1 MLSSGPSQG
10 VSTVS
15 DLPPSS
21 APAEPVGG
29 HDNLHIDE
37 SGVSEHEL
45 DDGRDSDASSASGPA
60 SMKTSTS
67 TEDTGETEQTEVT
80 EDARKPEEHTIERTS
95 SESAPE
101 LPTISVSAA
110 PAEEPQAKTDSPPS
124 SAPPSTRTSTSSR
137 PISSPPTTA
146 PNSSWWKRNIG
157 MAFTG
162 DSAASHSPAASPT
175 TTTPPAAEVPAVAR
189 LRNSLP
195 AAPPKNSPLSS
206 FTSMFTR
213 RTTQQNPAVD
223 DELSTMNLAAAL
235 PVPPADPTPED
246 YHALHAQ
253 TLALLSRFQDAYK
266 TQTTTLDNVQSE
278 LSASR
283 EEHAQVS
290 ARARHL
296 RSQLDETLARA
307 AGHEAAMAAAL
318 EELSAEKRARLE
330 LEGAVPS
337 AEGSVV
343 TEDLAAE
350 EDQRREG
357 DETDGESIFSRSRSP
372 TLAESES
379 ALSPPLRPR
388 STLSKPSS
396 AAVSPAAVAR
406 RPQPAPQPQKLN
418 AFQKMF
424 RGMAGEDVVRCA
436 NCRGG
441 EAGIAWDTVTC
452 LKEENRGLKERVG
465 VLEGCGGGAGCC

>member
-1 MLSSGPSQG
+1 M
-10 VSTVS
+10 T
-15 DLPPSS
+15 
-21 APAEPVGG
+21 
-29 HDNLHIDE
+29 
-37 SGVSEHEL
+37 
-45 DDGRDSDASSASGPA
+45 
-60 SMKTSTS
+60 
-67 TEDTGETEQTEVT
+67 
-80 EDARKPEEHTIERTS
+80 
-95 SESAPE
+95 
-101 LPTISVSAA
+101 
-110 PAEEPQAKTDSPPS
+110 
-124 SAPPSTRTSTSSR
+124 
-137 PISSPPTTA
+137 
-146 PNSSWWKRNIG
+146 
-157 MAFTG
+157 FTG
-162 DSAASHSPAASPT
+162 DSAASRAPTASPT
-175 TTTPPAAEVPAVAR
+175 ANPVPVAEVPAVTR

-195 AAPPKNSPLSS
+195 AAPQKNSPLSS
-206 FTSMFTR
+206 FTSMFSR
-213 RTTQQNPAVD
+213 RTTQQIPAAD
-223 DELSTMNLAAAL
+223 DELSTMDLAAVL

-246 YHALHAQ
+246 YYALHAQ

-266 TQTTTLDNVQSE
+266 EKATTLHDVQSE

-283 EEHAQVS
+283 EEHEQASV
-290 ARARHL
+290 RARHL

-330 LEGAVPS
+330 LEGAAPS

-372 TLAESES
+372 TLAESET

-388 STLSKPSS
+388 STLSRPSS
-396 AAVSPAAVAR
+396 VAVSPAAVAR

-424 RGMAGEDVVRCA
+424 RGMAGEDVARCA

-441 EAGIAWDTVTC
+441 EAAIAWDTVTC

-465 VLEGCGGGAGCC
+465 VLEGVVEGALDVVNGVGM

>member
-1 MLSSGPSQG
+1 
-10 VSTVS
+10 
-15 DLPPSS
+15 
-21 APAEPVGG
+21 
-29 HDNLHIDE
+29 
-37 SGVSEHEL
+37 
-45 DDGRDSDASSASGPA
+45 
-60 SMKTSTS
+60 MKTSTS
-67 TEDTGETEQTEVT
+67 TDDTEVT
-80 EDARKPEEHTIERTS
+80 EGTEVSEETGKADEHTSERT

-110 PAEEPQAKTDSPPS
+110 PAEGPQPTSDSPPS
-124 SAPPSTRTSTSSR
+124 STPPSTRPTPTPR
-137 PISSPPTTA
+137 PTSSPPTTA
-146 PNSSWWKRNIG
+146 PANSSWWKRNLG

-162 DSAASHSPAASPT
+162 DAAASSRPPTASPAATP
-175 TTTPPAAEVPAVAR
+175 PPAAEVPAVTR

-195 AAPPKNSPLSS
+195 ATPQKNSPLSS
-206 FTSMFTR
+206 FTSMISR
-213 RTTQQNPAVD
+213 LTTQQGIPAD
-223 DELSTMNLAAAL
+223 DELSTMNLSGAL
-235 PVPPADPTPED
+235 PAPPSDPTPED
-246 YHALHAQ
+246 YRALHAQ
-253 TLALLSRFQDAYK
+253 TLALLSRFQTAYK
-266 TQTTTLDNVQSE
+266 TQTTTLHDLQSE

-283 EEHAQVS
+283 EEHAQAS
-290 ARARHL
+290 TRARHL
-296 RSQLDETLARA
+296 RSQLDDTLARA

-330 LEGAVPS
+330 LEGAAPS

-388 STLSKPSS
+388 STLSKPTPT
-396 AAVSPAAVAR
+396 AAAAAR
-406 RPQPAPQPQKLN
+406 RPQPQPQPQKLN

-424 RGMAGEDVVRCA
+424 RGMAGEEGGGRCA

-441 EAGIAWDTVTC
+441 EAAVAWDTVS
-452 LKEENRGLKERVG
+452 LLRDENRGLKERVG
-465 VLEGCGGGAGCC
+465 VLEGVVEGALDAVNGVGM